1 MAAVVALLSEDNED
15 GADCKATL
23 DVVVVDIRHDGTDC
37 RSVLVVVVR
46 TADEDEGE
54 GEGDRKVRTSAEGEA
69 APRDAA
75 VCSCLWWQS
84 PRWAA
89 AALLRSCCLA
99 TGHSKMVVVVVE
111 MERVIAAAGDGVMAF
126 AVGRANVVVVH
137 LPENEVVVVGM
148 AVDDRT
154 AACEGEVGSVLG
166 EVVAGG
172 ACGAVVVLRCS
183 RAAAAELRLDAN
195 KADSLLLL
203 LRSPELRLDREDGDI
218 LVVVVVG
225 SSAAAAGVQ
234 AVVLLKAFRPDK
246 AQVALVQ
253 VVAAAVCMK
262 TW

>member
-1 MAAVVALLSEDNED
+1 MAAVVALLAEDNED

-37 RSVLVVVVR
+37 RSVLVVVAR
-46 TADEDEGE
+46 TADE
-54 GEGDRKVRTSAEGEA
+54 GEGDRKVRTSAKGEA

-89 AALLRSCCLA
+89 AALLRSCCSA
-99 TGHSKMVVVVVE
+99 TGHSKMLVVVVE
-111 MERVIAAAGDGVMAF
+111 MERVIAAAGDGAMEF
-126 AVGRANVVVVH
+126 AADRANVVVH

-148 AVDDRT
+148 AVDDCT
-154 AACEGEVGSVLG
+154 AACEGEVDSVLD

-195 KADSLLLL
+195 KADSLLL

-246 AQVALVQ
+246 AQVALV
-253 VVAAAVCMK
+253 VAASRK

>member
-1 MAAVVALLSEDNED
+1 MAAVVALLAEDNED

-37 RSVLVVVVR
+37 RSVLVVVAR
-46 TADEDEGE
+46 TADE
-54 GEGDRKVRTSAEGEA
+54 GEGDRKVRTSAKGEA

-89 AALLRSCCLA
+89 AALLRSCCSA

-111 MERVIAAAGDGVMAF
+111 MERVIAAAGDGVMEF
-126 AVGRANVVVVH
+126 AADRANVVVH
-137 LPENEVVVVGM
+137 LPENEVVVVVDM

-172 ACGAVVVLRCS
+172 ACGAVVVVVLKCS

-225 SSAAAAGVQ
+225 SSAAAAAGVQ

-246 AQVALVQ
+246 AQVALV
-253 VVAAAVCMK
+253 VAASRK

>member
-37 RSVLVVVVR
+37 RSVLVVVAR
-46 TADEDEGE
+46 TADE

-89 AALLRSCCLA
+89 AALLGCCSA
-99 TGHSKMVVVVVE
+99 TGHSKMVVVVE
-111 MERVIAAAGDGVMAF
+111 MERVIAAAGDGVMEF
-126 AVGRANVVVVH
+126 AADRANVVVVH
-137 LPENEVVVVGM
+137 LPENEVVVVVGM

-154 AACEGEVGSVLG
+154 AACEGEVGSVLD

-203 LRSPELRLDREDGDI
+203 RSPELRLDREDGDI

-225 SSAAAAGVQ
+225 SSAVAGVQ
-234 AVVLLKAFRPDK
+234 LKAFRPDK
-246 AQVALVQ
+246 AQVALVLAA
-253 VVAAAVCMK
+253 VVAASRK

>member
-1 MAAVVALLSEDNED
+1 MAVVVALLSEDNED

-46 TADEDEGE
+46 TADDRRE
-54 GEGDRKVRTSAEGEA
+54 GEGDRRVRTSARGEA

-89 AALLRSCCLA
+89 AALLRSCCSA
-99 TGHSKMVVVVVE
+99 TGHSKMLVVVVVE
-111 MERVIAAAGDGVMAF
+111 MGRVTAAAGDGVMEF
-126 AVGRANVVVVH
+126 AADRANVVVH
-137 LPENEVVVVGM
+137 LPENEVVVVEGM

-154 AACEGEVGSVLG
+154 AACEGEVGSVLD

-172 ACGAVVVLRCS
+172 ACGAVVVVLRCS

-195 KADSLLLL
+195 KADSRLL

-218 LVVVVVG
+218 LVVVVG
-225 SSAAAAGVQ
+225 SSAAAAAGVQ

-246 AQVALVQ
+246 AQVALV
-253 VVAAAVCMK
+253 VAAASRK